1 MIRISQNLLLKQRAY
16 KNMDRKEIKVVL
28 VGQPNVGKSMLIN
41 KISGSNLRVGN
52 FTGVTIEKAEASIS
66 YKNYNIRIIDLP
78 GIYSINEYS
87 QEEKVTTKYLLNE
100 NYDVILNVADSTNLE
115 RNLFLSTQI
124 MALDKKM
131 IIALNMADEAKG
143 EGIIIDDKQLSN
155 IFGVESILV
164 SAKSGENINV
174 LLDKIIDVHTK
185 PFCPSKRVYAEFI
198 ENEIEKL
205 VSFILDKNIKT
216 DNPRSLAIKLLSQD
230 NAIYKEFHDKA
241 FSLELNPLLQ
251 ESIKNLYQASDEKNI
266 RAVFLS
272 DDYAFARGA
281 YKEVCRVKKSNMD
294 NKTSKIDAI
303 LLNRY
308 LGIPIFLFFMW
319 VLFNLTFSIGAY
331 PQGWIEDLFAYFGD
345 IVKENL
351 PNEAIASLI
360 ADGIIGGVGT
370 VISFLPL
377 ILILFLGII
386 LLESTGYMA
395 RVSFLLDGFFHKFGL
410 HGKSFIPLVSG
421 FGCSIPAYMSTRIL
435 KNQTDKMITMFI
447 IGFMSCSARLP
458 VYVLFVGAFF
468 DENRAGNVLF
478 IIYILGAV
486 VGLILAKIL
495 KLTAFKGIDEPFVM
509 EMPKY
514 RIPSLGLICRSVWNK
529 AYFYVKKAGT
539 FIFMASVL
547 IWFGT
552 QYPKNEHIVESYESK
567 IAALQ
572 AELDSKISPANTDKN
587 IESSTDS
594 SNEDSKDS
602 SNEGEEKPQA
612 IIDLENEMQAE
623 LLENSYLGRF
633 GNFITPLFSPL
644 GFDWRLSTSLV
655 TGIAAKEVVVSTMGV
670 LYSLGESDEETQ
682 SLRNIIKE
690 EISLPVGIA
699 FVLFVMFYLPCFAA
713 TIVFTKEAGK
723 PIYGLYLFIFTSIVA
738 YILSLIGYEVAKLLM

>member
-1 MIRISQNLLLKQRAY
+1 
-16 KNMDRKEIKVVL
+16 MDIKEIKVVL

-52 FTGVTIEKAEASIS
+52 FTGVTIEKAEASIV
-66 YKNYNIRIIDLP
+66 YKNYNIKIIDLP

-100 NYDVILNVADSTNLE
+100 SYDVILNVADSTNLE

-124 MALDKKM
+124 MALNRKM
-131 IIALNMADEAKG
+131 LIALNMADEAKD
-143 EGIIIDDKQLSN
+143 EGIVIDDKQLSN
-155 IFGVESILV
+155 IFGVESMLV
-164 SAKSGENINV
+164 SAKSGENTNI
-174 LLDKIIDVHTK
+174 LLDKIIDLHTK

-198 ENEIEKL
+198 ENEIEKI
-205 VSFILDKNIKT
+205 VHFILDKNINT

-230 NAIYKEFHDKA
+230 NEVYKEMHDMA
-241 FSLELNPLLQ
+241 IFLELNPLLQ
-251 ESIKNLYQASDEKNI
+251 NSIKNLYQASGEKNI

-281 YKEVCRVKKSNMD
+281 CKEVCRVKKDKKDS
-294 NKTSKIDAI
+294 KTGKIDAI

-308 LGIPIFLFFMW
+308 FGIPIFLFFMW
-319 VLFNLTFSIGAY
+319 VLFNLTFTIGAY
-331 PQGWIEDLFAYFGD
+331 PQGWIEGLFTYFGD
-345 IVKENL
+345 IVKENIT
-351 PNEAIASLI
+351 NQAVASLI

-468 DENRAGNVLF
+468 DEKKAGNVLF
-478 IIYILGAV
+478 IIYILGVV

-514 RIPSLGLICRSVWNK
+514 RIPSLKLIYRSVWNK
-529 AYFYVKKAGT
+529 AYFYIRKAGT
-539 FIFMASVL
+539 FIFMTSVL

-552 QYPKNEHIVESYESK
+552 QYPKNENIQKSYEK
-567 IAALQ
+567 QIASLQ
-572 AELDSKISPANTDKN
+572 IELDSSKKGNLDNSKLD
-587 IESSTDS
+587 STNLSD
-594 SNEDSKDS
+594 EKSK
-602 SNEGEEKPQA
+602 E
-612 IIDLENEMQAE
+612 IIDLENKMQTK
-623 LLENSYLGRF
+623 LLENSYLGKF
-633 GNFITPLFSPL
+633 GNFITPIFSPL

-655 TGIAAKEVVVSTMGV
+655 TGIAAKEVIVSTMGV
-670 LYSLGESDEETQ
+670 LYSLGDSDEKTQ
-682 SLRNIIKE
+682 SLRNIIKQE
-690 EISLPVGIA
+690 VSFPVGVA
-699 FVLFVMFYLPCFAA
+699 FVIFVMFYLPCFAA
-713 TIVFTKEAGK
+713 TIVFTKESGK
-723 PIYGLYLFIFTSIVA
+723 AIYGFYLFIFTTIVA
-738 YILSLIGYEVAKLLM
+738 YLLSFIGYKIALTFYNY